1 MIHGW
6 SFGMLEL
13 QPIDCS
19 LLLHIVDMLCRLTLW
34 SKGMKPRIVLDRWH
48 FGMHELQ
55 PLYLLATALGSRL
68 AVASNLAV
76 ATLAQKATQKVSTEH
91 KFTLIA
97 HTVNTNLQ

>member
-19 LLLHIVDMLCRLTLW
+19 LLLHIVDILCRLTLW

-68 AVASNLAV
+68 AVASNLACMD
-76 ATLAQKATQKVSTEH
+76 TREH
-91 KFTLIA
+91 GYD
-97 HTVNTNLQ
+97 